1 MKVSESRA
9 RILLS
14 IVLDGSDQGDGV
26 RVPERPCDKCGNWLT
41 RFEASP
47 GLQRAAG
54 VAAVTEACVTT
65 SGYGFLGFCP
75 RAAAAKPLLDALKN
89 GTRR

>member
-9 RILLS
+9 SVLLS
-14 IVLDGSDQGDGV
+14 IILDGSDQGDGV
-26 RVPERPCDKCGNWLT
+26 RVPERACDKCGNWLA

-47 GLQRAAG
+47 GLQRKTG
-54 VAAVTEACVTT
+54 VGAVTEACVTT

-75 RAAAAKPLLDALKN
+75 RAVAAKPTLDALKN